1 MSIYRRSASTTCE
14 SMISD
19 IEKMLKAYYSLIDD
33 CAEFPE
39 WQKKV
44 VLDLGGTVSY
54 LALTLDDT
62 SREGLIETSEIF

>member
-1 MSIYRRSASTTCE
+1 MSVYRRSASTSCAN
-14 SMISD
+14 MIDD
-19 IEKMLKAYYSLIDD
+19 IEKMLEAYYSLIDD
-33 CAEFPE
+33 CADYPE

-62 SREGLIETSEIF
+62 SRDALFEASPIF